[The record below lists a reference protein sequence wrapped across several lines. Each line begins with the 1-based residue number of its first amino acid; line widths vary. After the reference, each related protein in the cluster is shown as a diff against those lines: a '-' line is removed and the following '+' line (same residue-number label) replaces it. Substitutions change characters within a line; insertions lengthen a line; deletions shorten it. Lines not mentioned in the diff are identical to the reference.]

1 MSLINVDTMSFMSNQ
16 NSSTQ
21 QVLLDSA
28 IQTQYNNLN
37 FLLTILFVATF

>member
-28 IQTQYNNLN
+28 IQTRYNYVK
-37 FLLTILFVATF
+37 FL

>member
-1 MSLINVDTMSFMSNQ
+1 MSLISVDTMSFMSNQ

-28 IQTQYNNLN
+28 IQTQHNYMKYL
-37 FLLTILFVATF
+37 